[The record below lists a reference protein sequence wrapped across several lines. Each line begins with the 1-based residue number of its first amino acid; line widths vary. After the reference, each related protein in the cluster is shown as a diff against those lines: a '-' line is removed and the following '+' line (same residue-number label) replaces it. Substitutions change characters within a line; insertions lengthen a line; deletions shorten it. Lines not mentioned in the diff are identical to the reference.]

1 MSVFSGNI
9 RISVRGMTEDIS
21 AESGA
26 TASDG
31 NLMAGDIVCIG
42 TGTCIDVSDHYPR
55 EKEKNRILARSRSN
69 TGR

>member
-9 RISVRGMTEDIS
+9 RIGVRGMTEDIS

-42 TGTCIDVSDHYPR
+42 TGTCIRPLSARER
-55 EKEKNRILARSRSN
+55 EKSDTCAIQK
-69 TGR
+69 

>member
-1 MSVFSGNI
+1 
-9 RISVRGMTEDIS
+9 MTEDIS